1 MSKPVKHASA
11 SVDQAKMSATVMV
24 VTDAGFEAFK
34 KILFEFW
41 GTYVW
46 LLIGLGATVAFGGPI
61 GAIAFG
67 VAYVGLHA
75 WLKSVSGAHFNPYVT
90 ILEWC
95 LGYMPGGYSIGSAF
109 LMAAFVGVQILAGFV
124 APWTLLYF
132 NVPSVAPTVP
142 SGLIN
147 SFGQV
152 LLAEWLLT
160 MTFLLVRAGTH
171 RCRGR
176 HADMINSSVYQGFFY
191 GAAVAVLS
199 ALSTGGSL
207 NFARSLGP
215 GVIAGTMTKFGA
227 YPLAGVLAIVG
238 AFILHKIQC
247 SCYVFNDGYVG
258 LRPLITD
265 MLTAADEDCSEC
277 KASKRKCHR
286 HH

>member
-1 MSKPVKHASA
+1 MKKSAQPMLDSQSKPSTTL
-11 SVDQAKMSATVMV
+11 MMV
-24 VTDAGFEAFK
+24 SDAGFEAFK
-34 KILFEFW
+34 QILFEFW
-41 GTYVW
+41 GTYV
-46 LLIGLGATVAFGGPI
+46 LFLIGLGATVAFGGPI
-61 GAIAFG
+61 GGIAFG

-95 LGYMPGGYSIGSAF
+95 LGYMPGGYSIGSFF
-109 LMAAFVGVQILAGFV
+109 LMGAFIGVQILAGFV
-124 APWTLLYF
+124 APWTLLFF
-132 NVPSVAPTVP
+132 NLPSVAPTVP
-142 SGLIN
+142 SSLIT

-160 MTFLLVRAGTH
+160 LTFLLVRTGTH

-191 GAAVAVLS
+191 GVSVAVLA

-227 YPLAGVLAIVG
+227 YPLAGVLSIVA
-238 AFILHKIQC
+238 AFALHKIQC
-247 SCYVFNDGYVG
+247 ACYVFNDGFLG
-258 LRPLITD
+258 LRPVITD
-265 MLTAADEDCSEC
+265 MISVVDQDCTEC
-277 KASKRKCHR
+277 KSTKKKCHR
-286 HH
+286 HHDK